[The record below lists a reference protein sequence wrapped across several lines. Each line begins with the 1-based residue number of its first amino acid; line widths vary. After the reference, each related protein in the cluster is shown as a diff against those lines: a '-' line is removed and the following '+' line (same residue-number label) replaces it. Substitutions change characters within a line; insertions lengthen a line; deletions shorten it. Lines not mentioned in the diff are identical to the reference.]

1 MQPARS
7 RLHQRNSTCNE
18 APSCFE
24 LLPDACIHRAC
35 RCIRYVISTL
45 SDAHLHALLLLSI
58 FPTSFGWKA
67 AAELLGMTECPSRA
81 RGLLRTLS
89 ASQFLQYNTAQ
100 ERYVMHPSIRICCR
114 SLADELGLSHKA
126 AR

>member
-1 MQPARS
+1 M
-7 RLHQRNSTCNE
+7 
-18 APSCFE
+18 
-24 LLPDACIHRAC
+24 LLPDACFRRAH

-45 SDAHLHALLLLSI
+45 SDAHLLALLLLSI